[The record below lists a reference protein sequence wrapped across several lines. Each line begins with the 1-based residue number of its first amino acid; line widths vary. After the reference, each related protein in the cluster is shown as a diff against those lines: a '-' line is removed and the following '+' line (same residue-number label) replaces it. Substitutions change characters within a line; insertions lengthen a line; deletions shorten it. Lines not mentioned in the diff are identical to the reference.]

1 MDAQKLKVG
10 QEVMYTIL
18 ERAKVLSIDGATQV
32 TIEVLTGPM
41 KGQTLSVPREKIN
54 SD

>member
-1 MDAQKLKVG
+1 MNTQKLKMG
-10 QEVMYTIL
+10 DEVMFTVL

>member
-10 QEVMYTIL
+10 DEVTLTVL
-18 ERAKVLSIDGATQV
+18 ERARVLSVVGATHV

-41 KGQTLSVPREKIN
+41 KGQTISVPREKIN